1 MLAKWL
7 DSRVRT
13 SWHQKTLTMALTFSL
28 LIVGPVS
35 ADPVEDPE
43 IVTQN
48 GQEVLLLPDSLQ
60 TLISEQFPGFRV
72 PDITDVK
79 GLWVRIRVPGTF
91 PFIVTSDFNDDGLKD
106 DVALILLS
114 DSEFKIVIFNKTANG
129 YMVAFESGNK
139 LGQEIAGTPFYQ
151 RLLLS
156 VVVKGKDLQVGP
168 SQFHADHDTVM
179 VAIFEEAVTVIF
191 WNGQTY
197 EGLPL
202 GSSL

>member
-1 MLAKWL
+1 
-7 DSRVRT
+7 
-13 SWHQKTLTMALTFSL
+13 MALAFSL

-48 GQEVLLLPDSLQ
+48 GQEVLLLPDPLQ
-60 TLISEQFPGFRV
+60 TLIAEQFPGFRV

-79 GLWVRIRVPGTF
+79 GLWARIKVPGVF
-91 PFIVTSDFNDDGLKD
+91 PFMVTSDFNEDGLKD

-114 DSEFKIVIFNKTANG
+114 DTAFKIVIFNKAANG
-129 YMVAFESGNK
+129 YTVAFETGNE
-139 LGQEIAGTPFYQ
+139 LDPPLAGTPFYQ

-156 VVVKGKDLQVGP
+156 VVIKGEDLQIGP
-168 SQFHADHDTVM
+168 SQFHADHDSVM
-179 VAIFEEAVTVIF
+179 VAIFEESVVVIF

-197 EGLPL
+197 EGLPV